1 MHNEKKKNYLTTE
14 KVNASLRALTNPFND
29 WFNDLTARTKKVV
42 LLSFGIAMGSIGL
55 MVLIQALGR
64 SQESRTLIFDKIT
77 TPKDIHMNKQDKDVP
92 ENQLIPVGKL
102 KGEVNGEFEA
112 FYLAV
117 DKHGQTYIN
126 RSLEYS
132 VDAYNKSKGWEQI
145 SRQQLEMYEKQL
157 HFIPAK
163 VKGLKP

>member
-1 MHNEKKKNYLTTE
+1 MKKGKNYLTTE
-14 KVNASLRALTNPFND
+14 KVNAWLRTLTNCFNE
-29 WFNDLTARTKKVV
+29 WFNDLTARTKKAI

-55 MVLIQALGR
+55 IVIVQALSR
-64 SQESRTLIFDKIT
+64 TQESRTLIFDKIT
-77 TPKDIHMNKQDKDVP
+77 IPKDIHMNKQDKDLP

-132 VDAYNKSKGWEQI
+132 ADAYNKSKGWEQI
-145 SRQQLEMYEKQL
+145 SRQQLETYEKQL
-157 HFIPAK
+157 HFIPARG
-163 VKGLKP
+163 KGLKP

>member
-1 MHNEKKKNYLTTE
+1 MKKRKNYLSTE
-14 KVNASLRALTNPFND
+14 KVNGITKTLINPFNR
-29 WFNDLTARTKKVV
+29 WFNDLNTRTKKVI
-42 LLSFGIAMGSIGL
+42 LLSMGITVCSIGL
-55 MVLIQALGR
+55 TVIIQAL
-64 SQESRTLIFDKIT
+64 STNQEPNTLTIDKIT
-77 TPKDIHMNKQDKDVP
+77 TPKDIHMSDKGKDLP
-92 ENQLIPVGKL
+92 EDQLIPVGKL

-132 VDAYNKSKGWEQI
+132 DDAYSKSKGWEQI

-157 HFIPAK
+157 HFIPARG
-163 VKGLKP
+163 KGLKL

>member
-1 MHNEKKKNYLTTE
+1 MKKETNYLSTE
-14 KVNASLRALTNPFND
+14 KVNASIKALTKPLNI
-29 WFNDLTARTKKVV
+29 WFNDLTARTKKVI

-55 MVLIQALGR
+55 TVIVQALIS
-64 SQESRTLIFDKIT
+64 SQESSSLTIDKIT
-77 TPKDIHMNKQDKDVP
+77 TSKDIHMNNQGKDLP
-92 ENQLIPVGKL
+92 EDQLIPVGKL

-145 SRQQLEMYEKQL
+145 SRQQLETYEKQL
-157 HFIPAK
+157 HFIPARG
-163 VKGLKP
+163 KGLKP

>member
-1 MHNEKKKNYLTTE
+1 MKKETNYLSTE
-14 KVNASLRALTNPFND
+14 KVNGSIKALTKPFNK
-29 WFNDLTARTKKVV
+29 WFNDLTARTKKVI

-55 MVLIQALGR
+55 TVIVQALVS
-64 SQESRTLIFDKIT
+64 SQESSSLTIDKIT
-77 TPKDIHMNKQDKDVP
+77 TSKDIHMNNQGKNLP
-92 ENQLIPVGKL
+92 EDQLIPVGKL

-132 VDAYNKSKGWEQI
+132 DNAYNKSKGWEQI
-145 SRQQLEMYEKQL
+145 SRQQLETYEKQL
-157 HFIPAK
+157 PFIPARG
-163 VKGLKP
+163 KGLKP